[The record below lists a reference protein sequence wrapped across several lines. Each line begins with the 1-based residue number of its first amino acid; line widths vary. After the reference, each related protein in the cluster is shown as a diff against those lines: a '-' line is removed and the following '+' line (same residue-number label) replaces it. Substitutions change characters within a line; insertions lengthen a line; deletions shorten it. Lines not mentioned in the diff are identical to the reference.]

1 MRTHTVSLCT
11 THYYVG
17 VVHYPYIPHS
27 LTIATTL
34 LQYMSHVPINY
45 CRKQSVAA
53 ETSISL
59 APDAIPMDANPSYEE
74 VHVYEHIDKKDTKQ

>member
-1 MRTHTVSLCT
+1 ML
-11 THYYVG
+11 
-17 VVHYPYIPHS
+17 
-27 LTIATTL
+27 
-34 LQYMSHVPINY
+34 HVPINY

-53 ETSISL
+53 ETSISP